1 MSGGRH
7 AGGSTISNGGDSST
21 SNRFIVGRRPLH
33 PLLRAMSI
41 LPEKRD
47 FYEYSL
53 SIITTVLPSEKILN
67 VLECVQRLRKMPGF
81 IDFQARSVTEIANP
95 PTTLSLT
102 PFTRNFPPVDL

>member
-1 MSGGRH
+1 
-7 AGGSTISNGGDSST
+7 
-21 SNRFIVGRRPLH
+21 LH
-33 PLLRAMSI
+33 PLIRAMSI

-81 IDFQARSVTEIANP
+81 IDFEARSGTEIAKP
-95 PTTLSLT
+95 ATGRGLS
-102 PFTRNFPPVDL
+102 PFTRNLPSVGLSEAD